1 MKPFKSREE
10 LFEHYKTSSDKQWLD
25 YIDSLTTTPSN
36 IQNSL
41 YHIST
46 QPDVSGVWEPRNS
59 GKNDNS
65 NSAHPIYGEM
75 LPDRI
80 SVSETIEG
88 CWAGIFSSLTNN
100 DTKIKQFEVYLYEA
114 VPLKDCKVLTP
125 NTLSKYY
132 LVQDAHLTGEYCLMG
147 KVQMTLVSKLTLKNT
162 FGYPISKWIN
172 GHPYNESRYGRT
184 NYPPVE
190 ILNNEPINQETN
202 MSAPNQVAQA
212 NNELLSL
219 GIASS
224 DLSGQPQ
231 TFKGIAKKLLKLSKL
246 TESDVQNMSS
256 AQILADAQEEV
267 EKIKEDVPEWVFTA
281 DKKGDGRVASDEQ
294 KKEASVLLDEL
305 EDFINNAPSLESLMD
320 IQFAI
325 EQGNIL
331 MQNQFYKLDK
341 IEDYEYNMIKT
352 HTTSQAAYTGVT
364 QLGLGIESAL
374 PDIGYFTQTPSPVN
388 YGVMK
393 DALEKKKSELSKVLG
408 MVGSAVLKIVFV
420 VVAQILVLHLF
431 NFINYWV
438 TRGVN
443 ALSNAAKRRKSKK
456 TVNVKRLKETLY
468 KQPKPADKKQPSKQP
483 ETPNAATHKGT
494 TAEYFDL
501 TKYTVEEVSLETLY
515 RDAMKSRLVDS
526 NLDDLYKA
534 ASSKNISE
542 LSSLW
547 DTLQDVLHSVQQS
560 IKVTTQEVAT
570 LKAIAP
576 TEEAVVDPDKL
587 KASLETVH
595 VINSSFTKYDNPSTD
610 FEEGVNILHKTSKIF
625 KKGDVTKFDA
635 EVKQCKAEL
644 SKLDEL
650 VKSKADDPNMTAE
663 LKAHFARRIYLLRV
677 ASDYLTK
684 NINLQIRFQKLLLGH
699 ISLFEKMGKEAEQ
712 FEAIIDEMKFLDDPK
727 PA

>member
-1 MKPFKSREE
+1 
-10 LFEHYKTSSDKQWLD
+10 
-25 YIDSLTTTPSN
+25 
-36 IQNSL
+36 
-41 YHIST
+41 
-46 QPDVSGVWEPRNS
+46 
-59 GKNDNS
+59 
-65 NSAHPIYGEM
+65 
-75 LPDRI
+75 
-80 SVSETIEG
+80 
-88 CWAGIFSSLTNN
+88 
-100 DTKIKQFEVYLYEA
+100 
-114 VPLKDCKVLTP
+114 
-125 NTLSKYY
+125 
-132 LVQDAHLTGEYCLMG
+132 
-147 KVQMTLVSKLTLKNT
+147 
-162 FGYPISKWIN
+162 
-172 GHPYNESRYGRT
+172 
-184 NYPPVE
+184 
-190 ILNNEPINQETN
+190 
-202 MSAPNQVAQA
+202 MSAPNQVTQA
-212 NNELLSL
+212 NNELSSL
-219 GIASS
+219 GIQAS

-231 TFKGIAKKLLKLSKL
+231 TFKGIAKKLIKLSKL
-246 TESDVQNMSS
+246 TESDMQNMSS

-281 DKKGDGRVASDEQ
+281 DKKGDGRVATDEQ

-341 IEDYEYNMIKT
+341 LEDYEYHMIKT
-352 HTTSQAAYTGVT
+352 HTTSQATYTGLT

-374 PDIGYFTQTPSPVN
+374 PDIGYFTETPSPIN

-393 DALEKKKSELSKVLG
+393 EALEKKKGELSKVLS

-443 ALSNAAKRRKSKK
+443 ALANASKRRKSNKK
-456 TVNVKRLKETLY
+456 VNVKQLKQTLY
-468 KQPKPADKKQPSKQP
+468 KQPKPADKKQPTKKP
-483 ETPNAATHKGT
+483 ETPNAENHKGT
-494 TAEYFDL
+494 VGEYFDL

-515 RDAMKSRLVDS
+515 RDAMKNRLKDS

-542 LSSLW
+542 FSSLW
-547 DTLQDVLHSVQQS
+547 DTLQDVLISVQQS
-560 IKVTTQEVAT
+560 IKVTAQEVAT

-595 VINSSFTKYDNPSTD
+595 VLNSSFTKYDNPSTD
-610 FEEGVNILHKTSKIF
+610 FDEGVNILHKTSKIF
-625 KKGDVTKFDA
+625 KKGDVTKFDT
-635 EVKQCKAEL
+635 EVKRCKVEL
-644 SKLDEL
+644 GKLDDL
-650 VKSKADDPNMTAE
+650 VKSKAEDPNMTPE
-663 LKAHFARRIYLLRV
+663 LKAHLARRIYLLRV

-699 ISLFEKMGKEAEQ
+699 INLFEKMGKEADDIET
-712 FEAIIDEMKFLDDPK
+712 IIAKMNDSDNPEPIVF
-727 PA
+727 